1 MSSERELFNK
11 QLQQLMFVVRDVLG
25 KQIVGAYL
33 HGSAVLGGI
42 RPRSDIDVLA
52 VSSRPTTPDEK
63 HLLIERLMAITGVT
77 DPGPPWTVELTI
89 VVESGRLRTP
99 LPTEKPLQFN
109 GCVPSSCQGFNP

>member
-1 MSSERELFNK
+1 
-11 QLQQLMFVVRDVLG
+11 
-25 KQIVGAYL
+25 
-33 HGSAVLGGI
+33 
-42 RPRSDIDVLA
+42 
-52 VSSRPTTPDEK
+52 
-63 HLLIERLMAITGVT
+63 MAITGIT